1 VHYPFSLYSRKF
13 EHLPIFKDLQGDPYI
28 ADLSQNSS
36 LLGVI
41 DMRDQR
47 GFQRILEDT
56 MGSEYSWGVSA
67 YLENRETLLA
77 DCPQMVAEKR
87 FIHLGLDIIVP
98 LGTPLHAPLNSSVA
112 ESGYESGEG
121 NYGSF
126 VLLRHDS
133 PYFQTFYS
141 FYGHLR
147 HSSLPETGRTFAAG
161 EAFAEIGDF
170 NENGNWFYHTH
181 LQVITEKG
189 LDLGYIAK
197 GYCSEKDL
205 VDMDGLCP
213 SPISL
218 FKVF

>member
-1 VHYPFSLYSRKF
+1 MHYPFLLYSRKF
-13 EHLPIFKDLQGDPYI
+13 KHLPIFKDLQGDPYI
-28 ADLSQNSS
+28 ADLSQNSN
-36 LLGVI
+36 LLGATN
-41 DMRDQR
+41 MRDQR

-56 MGSEYSWGVSA
+56 MGSGYSWGVSA
-67 YLENRETLLA
+67 YLENRETILS

-98 LGTPLHAPLNSSVA
+98 LGMPLHAPLNSSVA

-121 NYGSF
+121 NYGGF

-141 FYGHLR
+141 LYGHLR
-147 HSSLPETGRTFAAG
+147 RSSLPETGRTFAAG

-197 GYCSEKDL
+197 GYCNEKDL
-205 VDMDGLCP
+205 AEMDKLCP

>member
-1 VHYPFSLYSRKF
+1 MHYPFLVYSRRV
-13 EHLPIFKDLQGDPYI
+13 EHQPLFKDLQGDPYI
-28 ADLSQNSS
+28 ADLSQSSS
-36 LLGVI
+36 LLGTI

-47 GFQRILEDT
+47 GFQGVIEDK
-56 MGSEYSWGVSA
+56 MGSEYSWGVAA
-67 YLENRETLLA
+67 YLENRQALLS

-98 LGTPLHAPLNSSVA
+98 LGTSLHAPLFSSVA

-133 PYFQTFYS
+133 PHFQTFYS

-147 HSSLPETGRTFAAG
+147 RSSLPETGKTFAAG
-161 EAFAEIGDF
+161 EPFAEIGDF
-170 NENGNWFYHTH
+170 HENGNWFYHTH
-181 LQVITEKG
+181 LQVITAKA

-197 GYCSEKDL
+197 GYCNERDL
-205 VDMDGLCP
+205 VEMDALCP
-213 SPISL
+213 SPLPL
-218 FKVF
+218 FKAF